1 MTTEQYIE
9 ALKKHD
15 WFYEFSDDHSVYQR
29 GRAAFMQLLQAQK
42 KLDPKYETW
51 NQYAP
56 KEYRR

>member
-9 ALKKHD
+9 ALKNHD

-29 GRAAFMQLLQAQK
+29 GREAFMQLLQAQK
-42 KLDPKYETW
+42 KLDPKYEIW